1 MLGADRQITIL
12 PFAGILDAD
21 YDGADVLIDPNVVRQ
36 DLERRIGL
44 GIDLQLTKEVGFAVR
59 YQQSKTD
66 STLPNYEMEN
76 RSVYFGPTFKF

>member
-1 MLGADRQITIL
+1 
-12 PFAGILDAD
+12 
-21 YDGADVLIDPNVVRQ
+21 VRQ